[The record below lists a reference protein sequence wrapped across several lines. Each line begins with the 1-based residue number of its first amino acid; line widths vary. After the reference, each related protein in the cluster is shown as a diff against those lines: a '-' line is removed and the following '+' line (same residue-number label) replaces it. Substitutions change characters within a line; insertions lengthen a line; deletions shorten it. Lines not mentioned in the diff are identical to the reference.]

1 MVTDMISMII
11 LGIGIWVTAMF
22 IVGYL
27 FANKETVEDKRDYYD
42 RHGQPKFC
50 LLYTSDAADEV

>member
-22 IVGYL
+22 IAGYL
-27 FANKETVEDKRDYYD
+27 FANKSVEDKRDYYD
-42 RHGQPKFC
+42 NMVN
-50 LLYTSDAADEV
+50 LN

>member
-27 FANKETVEDKRDYYD
+27 FANKESVEDKRDYYD
-42 RHGQPKFC
+42 RHGQPK
-50 LLYTSDAADEV
+50 LDDKE